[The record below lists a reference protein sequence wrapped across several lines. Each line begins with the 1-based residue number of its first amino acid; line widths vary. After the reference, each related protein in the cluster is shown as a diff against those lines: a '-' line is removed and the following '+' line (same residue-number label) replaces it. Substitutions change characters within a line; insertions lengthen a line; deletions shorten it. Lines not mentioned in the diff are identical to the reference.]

1 MKNILII
8 KHGSLGDII
17 SSTAAIKPIRDYY
30 NNSNITILTSK
41 KFYYFFDKS
50 NLSNYIIADNRR
62 GLINFFK
69 IINTILAKKFDLI
82 IDLQNSNRTLVYS
95 FFIRF
100 FSSSKINGTNF
111 FSHFRFKYDK
121 TNPPH
126 VIKGLGKQIEL
137 IGINILNKPYLEWL
151 HDPKF
156 IMQELA
162 DKKYFIVN
170 PGCSYKNRIKRW
182 SSRNFALICSYLVNK
197 NIIPV
202 VIGTEEDEATIN
214 EIKNIENNILNLC
227 NKSPVEVI
235 YNLAFKALGALSND
249 TGPAHLIAATN
260 CKIHLV
266 LSSFSNTNTVIP
278 KSENVTFSKSEH
290 IDDISTEKIIIQ
302 IEKIINK

>member
-41 KFYYFFDKS
+41 KFYYFFNKS
-50 NLSNYIIADNRR
+50 NLSNFIIEDNRR
-62 GLINFFK
+62 GLINFLK
-69 IINTILAKKFDLI
+69 IINTILLKKFDLI

-95 FFIRF
+95 FFIRI

-111 FSHFRFKYDK
+111 LSHYRFKYDK
-121 TNPPH
+121 KNPPY

-137 IGINILNKPYLEWL
+137 IGINVLNKPYLEWL
-151 HDPKF
+151 NDSKF
-156 IMQELA
+156 NIKELTK
-162 DKKYFIVN
+162 KKYFIIN

-182 SSRNFALICSYLVNK
+182 SSRNFAFICSYLVNK
-197 NIIPV
+197 KIIPV
-202 VIGTEEDEATIN
+202 VIGTEEDEETIN

-235 YNLAFKALGALSND
+235 FNLASKALGALSND

-266 LSSFSNTNTVIP
+266 LSSFSNSNTVIP
-278 KSENVTFSKSEH
+278 KSANVTFSKSEN
-290 IDDISTEKIIIQ
+290 IEDISTEKVIIQ
-302 IEKIINK
+302 IKKMINK